1 MKNLNKIFVAFLLI
15 IGLNTQA
22 QDSNNP
28 WAITFGTNA
37 VDTRASA
44 AKNANFIEQFD
55 QIGNINK
62 NWNVLPS
69 VSYLSVSKYIASNF
83 SLGLA
88 GSVNKITKIV
98 MPVTF
103 DVVNPGDLTYYSLD
117 SHIKY
122 SLMNLISSKVLDPS
136 LHLGGGY
143 NWFGENSTGTLD
155 VGAGINFWLSEN
167 VGIALKSNFKKS
179 FAEREL
185 VPSHFQHTGGL
196 TFKFGAE
203 DKDGDGISDKEDA
216 CPDVKGL
223 KEFKGCPDTDGDGIA
238 DKDDACIDT
247 PGTAEF
253 NGCADT
259 DGDGVADNADDCPEV
274 AGLKSMKGCP
284 DSDGD
289 GVADSADKCPTVK
302 GAKDNSGCPYADTD
316 GDGIL
321 DKDDKCVDVK
331 GTLANN
337 GCPDKPAV
345 DEATMKTLNDYG
357 KIILFDTSKFSFQ
370 KQTMPILQAMTAILK
385 EYPTAKFSL
394 EGHTDSDAADDFNM
408 KLSQDRADAVVNYLV
423 ENGIAKDRLSATG
436 YGETKPVA
444 DNKTAKG
451 KALNRRV
458 EVKLMK

>member
-1 MKNLNKIFVAFLLI
+1 MKNLNKILVAFLLI

-44 AKNANFIEQFD
+44 SKKANFIEQFD
-55 QIGNINK
+55 QIANINQ
-62 NWNVLPS
+62 NWNILPS

-83 SLGLA
+83 SLGFA

-98 MPVTF
+98 IPLTF
-103 DVVNPGDLTYYSLD
+103 DVVNPGDLTYYALD
-117 SHIKY
+117 GHIKY
-122 SLMNLISSKVLDPS
+122 SMMNLINSKVIDPS
-136 LHLGGGY
+136 LHFGGGY
-143 NWFGENSTGTLD
+143 NWFGQKSTGTLD
-155 VGAGINFWLSEN
+155 LGAGLTFWLSEN
-167 VGIALKSNFKKS
+167 VGLALQSNFKKS
-179 FAEREL
+179 FADRED

-196 TFKFGAE
+196 TFKFGAD
-203 DKDGDGISDKEDA
+203 DKDGDGISDKDDA

-238 DKDDACIDT
+238 DKDDACIDI
-247 PGTAEF
+247 PGSAEF
-253 NGCADT
+253 NGCPDT

-284 DSDGD
+284 DTDGD
-289 GVADSADKCPTVK
+289 GVSDKADKCPTVK

-408 KLSQDRADAVVNYLV
+408 KLSQDRVEAVVNYLV